1 MNPTTYQADLHT
13 HTIASGHGSS
23 ATITD
28 MAKAAAAK
36 GLRLL
41 GISDHGPATPGGT
54 TPSYFRSLAQ
64 APKNRLGVSM
74 LYGAET
80 NILDCSGT
88 LDLSED
94 ILKRLDYTIASMHP
108 AITKPGTK
116 EENTNAYLAAIKNP
130 YVQIIGHC
138 DDSRYPVDY
147 PALVSAAASH
157 RTLFEINA
165 ASLRPDGYRGDTR
178 QNNLMLLHL
187 CKHYDHPVLLSSD
200 SHGTAHIGDFSST
213 LALLQL
219 AEMPKRLILN
229 YSIEKLRMFLA

>member
-13 HTIASGHGSS
+13 HTIASGHGSG

-64 APKNRLGVSM
+64 APK
-74 LYGAET
+74 
-80 NILDCSGT
+80 
-88 LDLSED
+88 
-94 ILKRLDYTIASMHP
+94 KRLDYTIASMHP

-116 EENTNAYLAAIKNP
+116 EENTSAYLAAIKNP

-157 RTLFEINA
+157 RTIFEINA

-213 LALLQL
+213 LALLRM
-219 AEMPKRLILN
+219 AEMPERLILN
-229 YSIEKLRMFLA
+229 NSIEKLRMFLA